1 MIEIFSKIE
10 YIYTMDREFIQKTF
24 GLSDNELRI
33 IEDIDRTIGYYS
45 ELTKSDL
52 FLDCFFS
59 VKEGMVV
66 SQGRP
71 RNSLYERNIVGE
83 KVLPKNEPT
92 VFYTMETGIGMSDS
106 FGVSQENK
114 AVQQNT
120 SPVIGD
126 NGRIIGVL
134 VQESDVSDKARLTT
148 KLTHMANV
156 TEKLSSSGLVSE
168 GVTDINSETKERS
181 ILLQETHHRIKNNL
195 QTISS
200 ILNIQR
206 RRTSNEETK
215 SVLNDNISRINSLAA
230 MHEIMMTA
238 SSDEIEL
245 SDALRK
251 QVDLFESIHEGT
263 DQLIRC
269 DFDGVELMVP
279 FEKAQAVSMIVNELM
294 VNAVKHGFRN
304 RKEGVIKVR
313 LLEGESRATVMVF
326 NDGEAYK
333 EKSEKGRRTDTGL
346 GLEIVRGLAEDKLR
360 GSYALESSNMG
371 TTVMISFPL

>member
-1 MIEIFSKIE
+1 MDSD
-10 YIYTMDREFIQKTF
+10 YIKKTF
-24 GLSDNELRI
+24 GLSDNELKI

-45 ELTKSDL
+45 EVTRSDL
-52 FLDCFFS
+52 FLDCFIS
-59 VKEGMVV
+59 NKEGRVV
-66 SQGRP
+66 SQGQP
-71 RNSLYERNIVGE
+71 RNSLYKRNIVGE

-92 VFYTMETGIGMSDS
+92 VFYTMETGVGMSDS
-106 FGVSQENK
+106 YGVSQENMM
-114 AVQQNT
+114 VQQKT

-134 VQESDVSDKARLTT
+134 VQESDVSDKARLTD

-156 TEKLSSSGLVSE
+156 TEKLSSSGLRNE
-168 GVTDINSETKERS
+168 GVTDINSETGEGS

-215 SVLNDNISRINSLAA
+215 SVLSDNISRLNSLAA
-230 MHEIMMTA
+230 MHEIMMTS
-238 SSDEIEL
+238 SSDDIEL
-245 SDALRK
+245 SDALKK
-251 QVDLFESIHEGT
+251 QVELFETIHEGIE
-263 DQLIRC
+263 QSIRY
-269 DFDGVELMVP
+269 DYDGVEVMVP

-294 VNAVKHGFRN
+294 VNALKHGFRD

-313 LLEGESRATVMVF
+313 LLEGESQATVMVF

-333 EKSEKGRRTDTGL
+333 EQPGKRMTDTGL
-346 GLEIVRGLAEDKLR
+346 GLEIVRGLTGDKLK
-360 GSYALESSNMG
+360 GTFNIESSNMG

>member
-1 MIEIFSKIE
+1 
-10 YIYTMDREFIQKTF
+10 MDREFMKKTF
-24 GLSDNELRI
+24 GLSDKELKI
-33 IEDIDRTIGYYS
+33 IEDIDRTIGYCAG
-45 ELTKSDL
+45 LTKSDL

-59 VKEGMVV
+59 DKEGMVV
-66 SQGRP
+66 SQGQP
-71 RNSLYERNIVGE
+71 KNSLYERNIVGE

-106 FGVSQENK
+106 YGVSQENK

-126 NGRIIGVL
+126 GGRIIGVL
-134 VQESDVSDKARLTT
+134 VQESDVTDKARLND
-148 KLTHMANV
+148 KLHHMANV
-156 TEKLSSSGLVSE
+156 TEKLSSSGLLSA
-168 GVTDINSETKERS
+168 GVTDINSEAGEGS
-181 ILLQETHHRIKNNL
+181 ILIQETHHRIKNNL

-206 RRTSNEETK
+206 RRTANEETK
-215 SVLNDNISRINSLAA
+215 SVLADNISRINSLAA
-230 MHEIMMTA
+230 MHEIMMT
-238 SSDEIEL
+238 SSTDEIEL

-251 QVDLFESIHEGT
+251 QVELFETIHEGT
-263 DQLIRC
+263 DQIIRC
-269 DFDGVELMVP
+269 DYDGVELMVP

-294 VNAVKHGFRN
+294 VNAVKHGFRE
-304 RKEGVIKVR
+304 RTEGVIKVR

-333 EKSEKGRRTDTGL
+333 EKPGKRRPSDTGL
-346 GLEIVRGLAEDKLR
+346 GLEIVRGLTEDKLR
-360 GSYALESSNMG
+360 GNYALESSNMG

>member
-1 MIEIFSKIE
+1 
-10 YIYTMDREFIQKTF
+10 MDKEFIKKTF
-24 GLSDNELRI
+24 GLSDNELKI

-45 ELTKSDL
+45 SLTKSDL
-52 FLDCFFS
+52 FLDCFVS
-59 VKEGMVV
+59 DREGLVV
-66 SQGRP
+66 SHGRP
-71 RNSLYERNIVGE
+71 KKSLYKRNIVGE

-106 FGVSQENK
+106 YGVSQENMV
-114 AVQQNT
+114 VQQKT

-126 NGRIIGVL
+126 NGRVIGVM
-134 VQESDVSDKARLTT
+134 VQESDASDEARLNT

-156 TEKLSSSGLVSE
+156 TEKLSSSGLVKE
-168 GVTDINSETKERS
+168 GVTDINSEAGEGS

-206 RRTSNEETK
+206 RRTSNEETR

-251 QVDLFESIHEGT
+251 QVELFKSIHEGT
-263 DQLIRC
+263 GQNIRC
-269 DFDGVELMVP
+269 DYDGVELMVP

-294 VNAVKHGFRN
+294 VNAVKHGFRD

-333 EKSEKGRRTDTGL
+333 ERPEKKRATDTGL
-346 GLEIVRGLAEDKLR
+346 GLEIVRGLTEDKLK

>member
-1 MIEIFSKIE
+1 MDIKELAKIL
-10 YIYTMDREFIQKTF
+10 D
-24 GLSDNELRI
+24 LSDNELKI

-52 FLDCFFS
+52 FLDCFVS
-59 VKEGMVV
+59 NKEGLVV

-71 RNSLYERNIVGE
+71 KKSLYKRNIVGE

-92 VFYTMETGIGMSDS
+92 VFYTMETGVGMSDS
-106 FGVSQENK
+106 FGVSQENVV
-114 AVQQNT
+114 VQQKT

-126 NGRIIGVL
+126 NGRIIGVM
-134 VQESDVSDKARLTT
+134 VQESDVSDRAKLNT
-148 KLTHMANV
+148 KLNHMANV
-156 TEKLSSSGLVSE
+156 TEKLSSSGLVKE
-168 GVTDINSETKERS
+168 GVTDINSEAEEGS

-206 RRTSNEETK
+206 RRTSNEETR
-215 SVLNDNISRINSLAA
+215 SVLSDNISRINSLAA
-230 MHEIMMTA
+230 MHEIMMTS

-245 SDALRK
+245 SDALGR
-251 QVDLFESIHEGT
+251 QVELFESIHEGT
-263 DQLIRC
+263 DQDIRY
-269 DFDGVELMVP
+269 DYDGVEVMVP
-279 FEKAQAVSMIVNELM
+279 FEKAQAVSMIVNELL

-313 LLEGESRATVMVF
+313 LLEGESQATVIVF
-326 NDGEAYK
+326 NDGEAYRENPERK
-333 EKSEKGRRTDTGL
+333 RVMDTGL
-346 GLEIVRGLAEDKLR
+346 GLEIVRGLTEDKLK
-360 GSYALESSNMG
+360 GNFALESSNMG